1 MGGLDHFLTPLEKR
15 AMWKL
20 FLVVYFFTSPRI
32 SCVFRKPPTSA
43 SFPTLFK
50 IPLLWP
56 TLLKCDENNLWLIYH
71 LTSTSE
77 VVTTVHSRIFHAHA
91 FRETSRLTNSCS
103 RRTFRSWIWSFC
115 KIHVQTYWKPLY
127 IYLQKYF
134 KYCNELFTTR
144 VQRTP
149 WPARTTNDD
158 GCEFDARLI

>member
-1 MGGLDHFLTPLEKR
+1 MGDYKHFFDTT
-15 AMWKL
+15 WKKSHVETFSSGVFFYFTTNKL
-20 FLVVYFFTSPRI
+20 CFPEAADICLVSYI
-32 SCVFRKPPTSA
+32 C
-43 SFPTLFK
+43 K

-71 LTSTSE
+71 LTSTFE
-77 VVTTVHSRIFHAHA
+77 VVTTVNSSIFHAHA

-134 KYCNELFTTR
+134 KYCNELLTTR